1 MKRNDARFVVF
12 CFATAPVVVLFDLYL
27 ARKCFGGDRGEKSA
41 FRKRSGG
48 DEESRHESEI

>member
-27 ARKCFGGDRGEKSA
+27 ARKCFGGDRGEKSD
-41 FRKRSGG
+41 FFVNVR
-48 DEESRHESEI
+48 EETRGVTARE